1 MKNWKAKAQQAFE
14 RYLEDLE
21 QSLAPG
27 VGLAGIEAAMLRH
40 NPELLRA
47 VMQGLA
53 EETQALSPPGDTAG
67 VAEGGVRW
75 VEVQS
80 PWGRIQTSVQ
90 RLRDETGRE
99 HSRRLDTSLD
109 SSGYTPW
116 ALEIERSGREAGR
129 LGQGRW
135 RA

>member
-67 VAEGGVRW
+67 VAEGGGSV
-75 VEVQS
+75 
-80 PWGRIQTSVQ
+80 GRGAESVGK
-90 RLRDETGRE
+90 DPD
-99 HSRRLDTSLD
+99 RRT
-109 SSGYTPW
+109 
-116 ALEIERSGREAGR
+116 AAAGR
-129 LGQGRW
+129 DRPGT
-135 RA
+135 